1 MGDMEQRSEAAVIDE
16 VVDLRDHRGRLLRF
30 ALACAIGIATAFGGL
45 SAIEA
50 SYPEPAP
57 LNLVSVL
64 IIVLVFF
71 VVTTAFSLK
80 LLTVIARRLRR

>member
-1 MGDMEQRSEAAVIDE
+1 MKDMED

-30 ALACAIGIATAFGGL
+30 ALACAIGIATAYGGL

-50 SYPEPAP
+50 NYPTPAP

-71 VVTTAFSLK
+71 LSAAALSLK
-80 LLTVIARRLRR
+80 ILTAIARRARR